1 MPPAF
6 VLAPEVLVQEQ
17 DGEAFLLDV
26 ASGQYF
32 SLNATGLLVWTALTE
47 GADPE
52 SAVAGQYPEVAPEVR
67 RRDVTAILDDLI
79 AAGLVRPAG

>member
-1 MPPAF
+1 MTPAF

-32 SLNATGLLVWTALTE
+32 SLNATGLLVWRALAE
-47 GADPE
+47 GVDPE
-52 SAVAGQYPEVAPEVR
+52 SAVGDQYPEVAAEVR
-67 RRDVTAILDDLI
+67 SRDVTAVLDALI
-79 AAGLVRPAG
+79 AAGLVRPTA